1 MKLVTKSSTESE
13 LVAVEESVPYVL
25 WMTTLM
31 QDLNL
36 HVEKPVHIM
45 QDNMSAIGIINNGG
59 SFSRSKHMVARHGFI
74 KQHVELGDITFK
86 HCPGDIMPAD
96 MLTKPLDGSRLKKLS
111 KIISL
116 IDTAE

>member
-1 MKLVTKSSTESE
+1 MKLETKSSMELE
-13 LVAVEESVPYVL
+13 LVAAEELVRYVL
-25 WMTTLM
+25 WMITLM
-31 QDLNL
+31 EDLNL

-59 SFSRSKHMVARHGFI
+59 SFSRSKNMVARHGFI

-86 HCPGDIMPAD
+86 HCPGDIMSAD

-111 KIISL
+111 KLVSL